1 MADSKKKLLFVFGT
15 RPEAIKMIP
24 VVKAFKAEY
33 QFDVEVCV
41 TGQHKEMLEQ
51 VLTFFKVT
59 PDYDLAV
66 MRKGQTLNT
75 LTISILEKLEPIL
88 QEAKPDLIFVHGDTS
103 TSFVASLAAFYQSIP
118 VAHVEAGLRTWDIQ
132 SPFPEELNRQLTGRI
147 AKFHFAPTPWSKEN
161 LLKENIPEE
170 NILVTGNTVIDALH
184 LTIEKLGDTIP
195 ESLKDSFGA
204 VPGARQE
211 SQKTVLITGHRRENF
226 GDGLRHLC
234 EGFKTLA
241 NQNPEVQFIYP
252 VHLNPNVLRPVH
264 EILGEVPNFKLIEP
278 LSYPD
283 FIWLMN
289 KSDIIVTDSGGIQ
302 EEAPG
307 LGKPVLVTREVTERP
322 EAVKAGT
329 VKLIGTDADLLIIEV
344 TKLINDKAYYET
356 MARAHNPYGDGK
368 ACAKIIEFIANRL

>member
-1 MADSKKKLLFVFGT
+1 
-15 RPEAIKMIP
+15 MIP
-24 VVKAFKAEY
+24 VVKAFKAEN

-51 VLTFFKVT
+51 VLTFFDVT
-59 PDYDLAV
+59 PNYDLAV
-66 MRKGQTLNT
+66 MRKGQTLNI

-147 AKFHFAPTPWSKEN
+147 AQFHFAPTPWSKEN
-161 LLKENIPEE
+161 LVKENIPEE

-195 ESLKDSFGA
+195 ESLKNHFG
-204 VPGARQE
+204 E

-226 GDGLRHLC
+226 GGGLRQLC

-241 NQNPEVQFIYP
+241 TQNPDVQFIYP
-252 VHLNPNVLRPVH
+252 VHLNPNVLGPVH

-329 VKLIGTDADLLIIEV
+329 VKLIGTDADLLITEV
-344 TKLINDKAYYET
+344 TKLINDKEYYET

-368 ACAKIIEFIANRL
+368 ACAKIVEFIANRL